1 MVEKKAI
8 GPQGLK
14 KTVLI
19 IYSLFLFFLI
29 IFSRSSLDTDSQA
42 NIKLIVVVIEIG
54 LYIFSFLVGL
64 IYFRINSE
72 SLYILLLVFLSI
84 FVYFI
89 TRDKSIALMAIA
101 IFALRNF
108 DQKEISK
115 FFLITNVVAFFS
127 IISLHFMGILQSVYS
142 YSDGTTKDSLGFGQ
156 ANTLG
161 VTLLV
166 INVAL
171 MYTYRERLL
180 NWLVIFILAIDY
192 IFLSV
197 AYARSSI
204 LLIIISSLMFFALK
218 YRFFMKIGKNKL
230 IYMFVFFLILCF
242 AVSFLFSESRSLY
255 VSGSFLSNLDQEMSG
270 RLKLGQYFI
279 TNFPITFLGRYIQYY
294 VPNSTNYGVDFGS
307 YLVLDNSYLK
317 LIINFGIIFSILI
330 SFWIFHIFYKNI
342 QNDNYWIILP
352 MLTFL
357 ILGITEQSMLYFWVN
372 FSLFLSQKGDHSKVY
387 LNKKHKFLEE
397 NN

>member
-1 MVEKKAI
+1 M
-8 GPQGLK
+8 
-14 KTVLI
+14 
-19 IYSLFLFFLI
+19 
-29 IFSRSSLDTDSQA
+29 
-42 NIKLIVVVIEIG
+42 
-54 LYIFSFLVGL
+54 
-64 IYFRINSE
+64 
-72 SLYILLLVFLSI
+72 
-84 FVYFI
+84 
-89 TRDKSIALMAIA
+89 
-101 IFALRNF
+101 
-108 DQKEISK
+108 
-115 FFLITNVVAFFS
+115 
-127 IISLHFMGILQSVYS
+127 
-142 YSDGTTKDSLGFGQ
+142 
-156 ANTLG
+156 
-161 VTLLV
+161 
-166 INVAL
+166 
-171 MYTYRERLL
+171 
-180 NWLVIFILAIDY
+180 
-192 IFLSV
+192 
-197 AYARSSI
+197 
-204 LLIIISSLMFFALK
+204 
-218 YRFFMKIGKNKL
+218 
-230 IYMFVFFLILCF
+230 
-242 AVSFLFSESRSLY
+242 
-255 VSGSFLSNLDQEMSG
+255 DQEMSG